1 MSGVVLKDI
10 GLLKNRILPILLNS
24 NDVMEILL
32 GVGYTH
38 EQVWGTAGNEEDCGI
53 LFKQVFPYLYMSDIQ
68 SDHLSYV
75 CFEVDIPRMPSN
87 TIKEIK
93 IIIWAYCHKNSMRY
107 SKADYTGT
115 KADILADAIERE
127 FRSSLN
133 FGIGRL
139 NLDSITYLTP
149 SNSQYYGKQLIF
161 TVPDFKVK

>member
-1 MSGVVLKDI
+1 
-10 GLLKNRILPILLNS
+10 
-24 NDVMEILL
+24 
-32 GVGYTH
+32 
-38 EQVWGTAGNEEDCGI
+38 
-53 LFKQVFPYLYMSDIQ
+53 
-68 SDHLSYV
+68 
-75 CFEVDIPRMPSN
+75 
-87 TIKEIK
+87 
-93 IIIWAYCHKNSMRY
+93 MRY

-127 FRSSLN
+127 FRSSLK